1 VGDFHED
8 DYYYLNNGDGTFLKA
23 KKSILGIPAG
33 FYGCC
38 VADIMMDLIF
48 HPRHAS

>member
-33 FYGCC
+33 FLWVLRSRYHDGF
-38 VADIMMDLIF
+38 DIS
-48 HPRHAS
+48 P